1 MYGIWRRRLIATAGA
16 AVLSLA
22 VTACGNNEDHS
33 GHSTIT
39 TTAATTTSAAPD
51 PTEAPADQLGRPF
64 TADPNLVNPR
74 PIRFDSWTRVAP
86 DKIAVNFQTGVPECY
101 GVDATTT
108 ETDTTVTVALRAGT
122 RADAVGRMCVQSLVF
137 GSLEIQLQA
146 PLGDRK
152 VVNAE

>member
-22 VTACGNNEDHS
+22 VTACGNTEDHS
-33 GHSTIT
+33 GHSTT
-39 TTAATTTSAAPD
+39 TTAATTISAAPD

-74 PIRFDSWTRVAP
+74 PIQFDSWTRVAP

-101 GVDATTT
+101 GVDATTA
-108 ETDTTVTVALRAGT
+108 ETDTTITVALRAGT

-137 GSLEIQLQA
+137 GSLEIQLKA

>member
-22 VTACGNNEDHS
+22 VTACGNTEDHS
-33 GHSTIT
+33 GHSTTTSAAVT
-39 TTAATTTSAAPD
+39 TTAAPE

-74 PIRFDSWTRVAP
+74 PIQFDSWTRIAP

-101 GVDATTT
+101 GVDATVT
-108 ETDTTVTVALRAGT
+108 ETDTTVTVALRGGT
-122 RADAVGRMCVQSLVF
+122 RADAAGKMCVQSLVF
-137 GSLEIQLQA
+137 GSLEIQLKA